1 MHAPPQKKKLNSRGK
16 YCAYT
21 LQFKLKAIQAVQ
33 ASDVRTVAKQFK
45 LPRSTLETY
54 VKTYSQDDL
63 KECKSSKGKGKK
75 GAHFKAGAGRPLTYP
90 ESMDA
95 ELAEWVLHQRDLQRP
110 VSILMLKAKAKA
122 IVSSKHPAFRASK
135 VGLTMKNSLPSE
147 SSENTVLDE
156 IQYGESNGGN
166 RFLIGR
172 SMT

>member
-1 MHAPPQKKKLNSRGK
+1 MLCMLHLKKKLNSRGK
-16 YCAYT
+16 YCAHT

-45 LPRSTLETY
+45 LPRSTLETW
-54 VKTYSQDDL
+54 VKTYSQDNL

-135 VGLTMKNSLPSE
+135 GWAEKFMRRHSLSLRAKFTRPYTYHKSCHLTWRLN
-147 SSENTVLDE
+147 
-156 IQYGESNGGN
+156 
-166 RFLIGR
+166 
-172 SMT
+172 